1 MTQRALQATG
11 LRTPH
16 IPVRLPLPEGLAI
29 LQSLGS
35 PVDGSDG
42 SERWIKVD
50 TPLFSV
56 AIYPSGERVRSV
68 WYDDPT
74 GRESA
79 RGKEAKVRRYLERY
93 GPLSNWELR
102 LDNGWMNYWFNPTD
116 KAAMVYGI
124 HKDVIRFNEYEQL
137 HA

>member
-1 MTQRALQATG
+1 MQRASPAAG
-11 LRTPH
+11 LHTPH
-16 IPVRLPLPEGLAI
+16 IPVRLPLPDGLAI

-42 SERWIKVD
+42 SERWIKVE

-56 AIYPSGERVRSV
+56 AIYPGGERIRSV

-74 GRESA
+74 GRDSA
-79 RGKEAKVRRYLERY
+79 HGKEAKVRLYLERY

-102 LDNGWMNYWFNPTD
+102 LDNGWMHYWFNPTD
-116 KAAMVYGI
+116 KAMMVYGI
-124 HKDVIRFNEYEQL
+124 HKDVIRFNEHEEL